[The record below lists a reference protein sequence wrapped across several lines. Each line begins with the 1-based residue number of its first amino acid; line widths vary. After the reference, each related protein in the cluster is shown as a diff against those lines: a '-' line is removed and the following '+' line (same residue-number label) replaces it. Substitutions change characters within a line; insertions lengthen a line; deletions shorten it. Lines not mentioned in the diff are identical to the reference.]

1 MSRQNPEDQV
11 HRAVLTWIRKVAPQ
25 CLAFHPANGGSRHR
39 LEAIKLKTLGVVAGV
54 PDLIV
59 FAPGGR
65 AFCLEV
71 KAEKG
76 TLQPTQKA
84 FARQMEDLGIGWALV
99 RSVDDARAAFAS
111 WGIATREAGR
121 AAA

>member
-1 MSRQNPEDQV
+1 VSRNNPEDQV

-25 CLAFHPANGGSRHR
+25 CIAFHPANGGSRNR
-39 LEAIKLKTLGVVAGV
+39 LEAIKLKTLGVVPGV

-59 FAPGGR
+59 FGPGGK
-65 AFCLEV
+65 AYCLEV

-84 FARQMEDLGIGWALV
+84 FALKMDELGIGWALV
-99 RSVDDARAAFAS
+99 RSVDDARVAFAK
-111 WGIATREAGR
+111 WGLVTREAGR